1 MNLENYHQEA
11 KIIDLM
17 KANLVALKYL
27 IFFGIIFSVPF
38 FLIWKNDFS
47 LALFNSESH
56 FIKFLFPLIAM
67 ILGIIVHEL
76 IHGMFFALFATKGI
90 KAIKF
95 GILWK
100 ISVAINRNLL
110 ADLASR
116 LPIAFATPREIAL
129 ETELKA
135 VQEELNALKLENK
148 IYKDLLK

>member
-1 MNLENYHQEA
+1 
-11 KIIDLM
+11 M
-17 KANLVALKYL
+17 KAMARKYQSQ
-27 IFFGIIFSVPF
+27 GSVPYPHIGR
-38 FLIWKNDFS
+38 FLTQYFAKNGVNRAAVARELNVADSTTTRYMVQES
-47 LALFNSESH
+47 LQ
-56 FIKFLFPLIAM
+56 
-67 ILGIIVHEL
+67 
-76 IHGMFFALFATKGI
+76 
-90 KAIKF
+90 F

-135 VQEELNALKLENK
+135 VQEELIALKLENK

>member
-1 MNLENYHQEA
+1 
-11 KIIDLM
+11 M
-17 KANLVALKYL
+17 KATAKKYQTQGSVSYPHIGQFLRQYFSKYGVNRAAVARELGVADSTTTRYMAQE
-27 IFFGIIFSVPF
+27 
-38 FLIWKNDFS
+38 S
-47 LALFNSESH
+47 LQ
-56 FIKFLFPLIAM
+56 
-67 ILGIIVHEL
+67 
-76 IHGMFFALFATKGI
+76 
-90 KAIKF
+90 F

-135 VQEELNALKLENK
+135 LQEELNALKLENK

>member
-1 MNLENYHQEA
+1 
-11 KIIDLM
+11 M
-17 KANLVALKYL
+17 KALVKKYQTQ
-27 IFFGIIFSVPF
+27 GSVSYPHIGQ
-38 FLIWKNDFS
+38 FLRQYFAKYGVNRAAVARELGVADSTATGYMAQES
-47 LALFNSESH
+47 LQ
-56 FIKFLFPLIAM
+56 
-67 ILGIIVHEL
+67 
-76 IHGMFFALFATKGI
+76 
-90 KAIKF
+90 F

-116 LPIAFATPREIAL
+116 LPIPFATPREIAL